1 MQAGMSISDS
11 PLTEPKPVLP
21 MIECLLA
28 PRLRRRRYLGV
39 RTAVIPYVRDS
50 QVCRN
55 GSAPCSQSGAASDHG
70 LQSDKALRTR

>member
-28 PRLRRRRYLGV
+28 PHLRGHRYLGV
-39 RTAVIPYVRDS
+39 RTAVIPLRARRNEQP
-50 QVCRN
+50 QVQRMGSGTLASRAGCRI
-55 GSAPCSQSGAASDHG
+55 P
-70 LQSDKALRTR
+70 